1 MARFAAAPVHSY
13 SRGECAGWLRVQR
26 MCGTA
31 SLGAEPN
38 REDATIVITLRRA
51 AADDALALS
60 RVAEATF
67 RAAFAAASTEA
78 EMDRHCA
85 TRFGLRHQAE
95 EIAARS
101 LETFLAMDGE
111 GIAGFAQLRSHVK
124 PRCVSAAS
132 ACEVQ
137 RLYVDARYHG
147 KGVAA
152 VLMDA
157 CIDAARGHGTV
168 ALWLGV
174 WERNARAIA
183 FYAKCGFVE
192 VGEQVFPLGQDLHR
206 DLVMARP
213 I

>member
-1 MARFAAAPVHSY
+1 MARLRAVSLHSY
-13 SRGECAGWLRVQR
+13 SRRECAGWLRVQR
-26 MCGTA
+26 MSGAA
-31 SLGAEPN
+31 SLGLGPK
-38 REDATIVITLRRA
+38 REDATTVITLRRA
-51 AADDALALS
+51 IADDALALS
-60 RVAEATF
+60 RLAEATF
-67 RAAFAAASTEA
+67 RAAFSAASTEA

-85 TRFGLRHQAE
+85 TRFGERHQGE

-101 LETFLAMDGE
+101 LETWLAMDGE
-111 GIAGFAQLRSHVK
+111 AIAGFAQLRIHVR
-124 PRCVSAAS
+124 PMCVEAAS

-137 RLYVDARYHG
+137 RLYVDARFHG

-152 VLMDA
+152 LLMDA
-157 CIDAARGHGTV
+157 CIDSARGHGTA

-174 WERNARAIA
+174 WERNRRAIA

-192 VGEQVFPLGQDLHR
+192 VGEQVFPLGRDLHR